1 MKKRSNISNNYS
13 PNFSVLK
20 RSKENIKYIIIHYTG
35 MKNQNSA
42 IKRLCDEKKKV
53 SAHYF
58 IKNNGDTLRL
68 VPESYEAW
76 HAGKS
81 KWKKIKSLNK
91 YSIGIE
97 INNQGHSFKYN
108 NFTAQQINSLKKL
121 LKLLI
126 KRYHINI
133 ENILGHSDIAPERK
147 KDPGEKFP
155 WRVLAKSKLSKWH
168 NLNENKLKKLRL
180 IKLNKLENRD
190 FFNNLYRIGY
200 QKINNLTYSSSK
212 KFLIKAFQRHFR
224 QSLINGNLDQE
235 CLMISKNLIK

>member
-1 MKKRSNISNNYS
+1 MSNNYS
-13 PNFSVLK
+13 PNFNFHK
-20 RSKENIKYIIIHYTG
+20 RSKKKIKFIILHYTG
-35 MKNQNSA
+35 MKNENSA
-42 IKRLCDEKKKV
+42 IQRLCDEKKKV

-58 IKNNGDTLRL
+58 IKNNGNIFKL
-68 VPESYEAW
+68 VPDLYEAW

-97 INNQGHSFKYN
+97 INNQGHNFKYN
-108 NFTAQQINSLKKL
+108 NFTTKQINSLKIL
-121 LKLLI
+121 LKILI
-126 KRYHINI
+126 KKYYINI
-133 ENILGHSDIAPERK
+133 ENVLGHSDIAPERK

-155 WRVLAKSKLSKWH
+155 WRVLAKSKLCKWH

-180 IKLNKLENRD
+180 TKLTQFEERVFL
-190 FFNNLYRIGY
+190 NNLYCMGY
-200 QKINNLTYSSSK
+200 QKINHLSYSSSK

-224 QSLINGNLDQE
+224 QSLINGNPDQE